1 MRYLDANVL
10 IRFITQ
16 DVKWMADRAEELLA
30 RIDSGEEA
38 VALLDANVAEVVYV
52 LGSTKLYHLTREAV
66 VEALTPILQID
77 GIRLEHKARCLAA
90 LQLYARYRA
99 VNFAD
104 ALMAAAAL
112 EDSKPEVYTFD
123 RKVRSVPGLT
133 SIQP

>member
-1 MRYLDANVL
+1 VRHLDANVL
-10 IRFITQ
+10 IRYITQ
-16 DVKWMADRAEELLA
+16 DVEWMADRAEELLA

-52 LGSTKLYHLTREAV
+52 LGSSKLYRLSREAV
-66 VEALTPILQID
+66 VEALMPILQLD
-77 GIRLEHKARCLAA
+77 GIRVENKARCLLA
-90 LQLYARYRA
+90 LQLYARYRS

-112 EDSKPEVYTFD
+112 EDTNPEVYTFD
-123 RKVRSVPGLT
+123 RKVRTVPGLT